1 MAPLDAAAV
10 AAVDPTGQA
19 AEILDLP
26 VHLRDAQWRVDS
38 AGLRPRE
45 SAGLVIAGMGG
56 SGVGALL
63 AQAALGD
70 RATRPIV
77 PVRDYTLPVW
87 VDEDWT
93 VLLSSYSGV
102 TEEILSCWEAAKAAG
117 AHRLVA
123 STGGE
128 LVERAR
134 ADNVPVIPL
143 PGGFQP
149 RAAVAYSTVAALE
162 VAALAGI
169 APSVR
174 DEVEAAATL
183 LEGLA
188 AEWGPDASEDSEAK
202 ALAAAISSY
211 VPVISGAGL
220 TEPVAYRWKC
230 QLNENAGRPAFWS
243 TLPELDHNEI
253 QGWDPDDDRFSAVFL
268 EDPVDTH
275 KRVLR
280 RFELT
285 AEIIGGAHRVTARGE
300 TRLERL
306 MSLVH
311 LGDLVSLYVATLD
324 GADPAAIPSLRRLKS
339 ELAQGPPEREHQPA
353 E

>member
-1 MAPLDAAAV
+1 MAALDAAAV

-26 VHLRDAQWRVDS
+26 VHLRDALWRVDS
-38 AGLRPRE
+38 AGLRPRG

-63 AQAALGD
+63 AQAALGC
-70 RATRPIV
+70 RATLPIV
-77 PVRDYTLPVW
+77 PVRDYALPVW
-87 VDEDWT
+87 VDERWT
-93 VLLSSYSGV
+93 VLLSSYSGD
-102 TEEILSCWEAAKAAG
+102 TEEILCCWEAATAVG
-117 AHRLVA
+117 AHRVVA
-123 STGGE
+123 STGGD

-134 ADNVPVIPL
+134 ADKVPVIPL

-149 RAAVAYSTVAALE
+149 RAAVAYATVVALE
-162 VAALAGI
+162 VAALAGV
-169 APSVR
+169 APAVR
-174 DEVEAAATL
+174 DEVEAAAVL

-188 AEWGPDASEDSEAK
+188 AEWGPDAPEDSEAK
-202 ALAAAISSY
+202 ALATAIGAS

-220 TEPVAYRWKC
+220 TAPVAYRWKC
-230 QLNENAGRPAFWS
+230 QINENAGRPAFWS
-243 TLPELDHNEI
+243 TMPELDHNEI
-253 QGWDPDDDRFSAVFL
+253 EGWASDDDTFAAVFL

-275 KRVLR
+275 ERVKR

-285 AEIIGGAHRVTARGE
+285 SEIIGGAHRIAARGE

-311 LGDLVSLYVATLD
+311 LGDLVSLYLATLD
-324 GADPAAIPSLRRLKS
+324 GADPAAIPALKRLKS
-339 ELAQGPPEREHQPA
+339 KLAPGAPDREHLPA